1 MRPLTPVNARAKR
14 MDGPGQRTSSS
25 RSAPFLG
32 NRQARASAPGVLC
45 VTGRYGRCRSVGAS
59 DCGCDPTDST
69 DILNPEIPPPE
80 ESLHFSFRH
89 ILLRHY
95 IIVLSS
101 SFLRVKVTRFF
112 ALILFLLL
120 CSTLRLLTPSHRRI
134 GPVQRAK
141 TQLQSLA
148 LLKSSFCFS
157 SRMKTLSLSALV
169 ALASGIQ
176 LAAADVC
183 LPYILVYLKQIA
195 LNTGLTFYH

>member
-1 MRPLTPVNARAKR
+1 MGLGSAHRRPGLLPLTLAIGK
-14 MDGPGQRTSSS
+14 PG
-25 RSAPFLG
+25 FLH
-32 NRQARASAPGVLC
+32 RVCFVC

-101 SFLRVKVTRFF
+101 SLSISLPLLRVKVTRFF

-120 CSTLRLLTPSHRRI
+120 CS
-134 GPVQRAK
+134 
-141 TQLQSLA
+141 A
-148 LLKSSFCFS
+148 LLCSTLLFVCSPLHTGES
-157 SRMKTLSLSALV
+157 ALYKTRKLSCNLSLCSSLV
-169 ALASGIQ
+169 FAS
-176 LAAADVC
+176 
-183 LPYILVYLKQIA
+183 LP
-195 LNTGLTFYH
+195 G